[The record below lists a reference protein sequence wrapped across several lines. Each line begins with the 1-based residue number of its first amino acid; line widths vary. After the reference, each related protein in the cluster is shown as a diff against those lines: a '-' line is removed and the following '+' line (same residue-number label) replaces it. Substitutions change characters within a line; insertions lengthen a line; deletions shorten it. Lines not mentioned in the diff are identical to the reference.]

1 MKITRKTYETDI
13 LLETSDVMRLNTGVP
28 MFDHLMHQFFKG
40 LGAPYTLIIKG
51 DLEIDAHHSLEDAG
65 YVIGR
70 LIKMRYEND
79 QVMRY
84 GSLIQVMDDAAI
96 EMAIDLS
103 GRSTLVL
110 CDFDDMTLSYGG
122 LIWDDLREFLYA
134 MVREGALTLHIRK
147 VRGESAHHICEALFK
162 GLGRLLAQ
170 ALSPANQPMSTKGRV
185 SWEVT
190 E

>member
-1 MKITRKTYETDI
+1 MKITRKTNETDI
-13 LLETSDVMRLNTGVP
+13 LLESSEVTRINTGVP
-28 MFDHLMHQFFKG
+28 MFDHFMSQFFKG
-40 LGAPYTLIIKG
+40 LGTPFTLIIQG

-70 LIKMRYEND
+70 LIKMQYEEE

-84 GSLIQVMDDAAI
+84 GSLIQLMDDAAL

-110 CDFDDMTLSYGG
+110 CDFDDMMLSYGG
-122 LIWDDLREFLYA
+122 LAWDDLREFLHA
-134 MVREGALTLHIRK
+134 MVREGAMTLHVRK
-147 VRGESAHHICEALFK
+147 LRGESAHHICEALFK

-170 ALSPANQPMSTKGRV
+170 ALSPANQPLSTKGRV

-190 E
+190 P

>member
-1 MKITRKTYETDI
+1 MKITRKTYETNII
-13 LLETSDVMRLNTGVP
+13 LESTDAIKINTGVP
-28 MFDHLMHQFFKG
+28 MFDHFMCQFFKG
-40 LGAPYTLIIKG
+40 LGVPFTLILQG

-70 LIKMRYEND
+70 LIKTWYEDD

-122 LIWDDLREFLYA
+122 LTSDDIREFLHA
-134 MVREGALTLHIRK
+134 MVREGAMTLHVRK
-147 VRGESAHHICEALFK
+147 LRGESAHHIYEALFK

-170 ALSPANQPMSTKGRV
+170 ALKPSDQPMSTKGRV

-190 E
+190 P